1 MGVMATLYKGLR
13 ERGVYAFGRY
23 NIVCIAPPL
32 MVTEAELDEAFE
44 ALDAAV
50 GDLEAASG

>member
-23 NIVCIAPPL
+23 NIVCISPPL
-32 MVTEAELDEAFE
+32 VVTEAELDEAFD
-44 ALDAAV
+44 ALELAI
-50 GDLEAASG
+50 GDLEAAIA